1 MPGRQIGVNGGQ
13 GRPGEA
19 RGDKGRPLEGI
30 NDLWGPT
37 LDYCDWFLLV
47 PLGAINIGA
56 RLLDPST
63 IVNQQS
69 GHESELL

>member
-1 MPGRQIGVNGGQ
+1 MGSM
-13 GRPGEA
+13 EA

-63 IVNQQS
+63 IVFC
-69 GHESELL
+69 EF